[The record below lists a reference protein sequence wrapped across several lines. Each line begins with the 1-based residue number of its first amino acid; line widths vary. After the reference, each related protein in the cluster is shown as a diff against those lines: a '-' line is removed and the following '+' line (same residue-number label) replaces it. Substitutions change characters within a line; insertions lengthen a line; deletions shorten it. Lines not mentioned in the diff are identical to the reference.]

1 MASGPMQRQPLS
13 IFQYLILPD
22 IALCFLIAIYP
33 SKTWRFS
40 AISLLFYSNVKALS
54 YTTGDGLQDY
64 AFGSTLLTQL
74 FTAIHLLWLTNPL
87 VEFRHKN
94 DVVPPSEQPWLK
106 RLWWSFCVNHGPR
119 GIGWNY
125 QVYLASHCFFY
136 PSR

>member
-1 MASGPMQRQPLS
+1 MASGPVERQPFP
-13 IFQYLILPD
+13 IFQCLILPD
-22 IALCFLIAIYP
+22 IALCFLVAVYP
-33 SKTWRFS
+33 NKTWRFS
-40 AISLLFYSNVKALS
+40 AISLLLYSNVNALS

-87 VEFRHKN
+87 LEFRHKH
-94 DVVPPSEQPWLK
+94 DVVPPSEQPWHK

-125 QVYLASHCFFY
+125 QVHLKPTGIFR